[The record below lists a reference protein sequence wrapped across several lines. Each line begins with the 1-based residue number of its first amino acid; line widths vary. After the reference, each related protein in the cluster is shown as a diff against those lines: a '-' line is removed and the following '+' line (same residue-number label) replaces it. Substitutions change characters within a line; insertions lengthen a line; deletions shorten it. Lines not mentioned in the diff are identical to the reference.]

1 MVCNETIKYFKG
13 RYILKTDLE
22 CTPCI
27 IRQTL
32 NTLKVYDCD
41 DKISGKVIREVL
53 KKLQKIDYNKSPAY
67 NSNMAYH
74 TFSQITGIDD
84 PYHDV
89 KIKYNKGVMKLY
101 PRLVEIVK
109 NSTDRLYAAAKIAIT
124 GNVIDFGAH
133 LSRGRTLNLENVIG
147 EITKISI
154 AHDDFHIFAD
164 DLKNAGK
171 IFYIADNA
179 GEIVF
184 DRIFIN
190 QIIKAGKRVILAVK
204 SGPIINDATID
215 DAMQVKLDSL
225 VKIIETGNNCIGI
238 NFELASE
245 EFLKEFESA
254 DIIISKGQ
262 GNYET
267 LDEIEGKNIFFLLK
281 AKCKKIAHELGVK
294 YLDIVFKQSKYYR

>member
-1 MVCNETIKYFKG
+1 
-13 RYILKTDLE
+13 LKTDLE

-32 NTLKVYDCD
+32 NTLKVCDCD
-41 DKISGKVIREVL
+41 SKISEEVIREVL
-53 KKLQKIDYNKSPAY
+53 KKLKKIDYDDSPAC
-67 NSNMAYH
+67 NSNIAYH
-74 TFSQITGIDD
+74 TFSDITGIDD

-89 KIKYNKGVMKLY
+89 KIKYNKVAMKLY
-101 PRLVEIVK
+101 SKLEEIVK
-109 NSTDRLYAAAKIAIT
+109 DSTDRLYAAAKIAIA
-124 GNVIDFGAH
+124 GNVIDFGVH
-133 LSRGRTLNLENVIG
+133 LSKGRTLNLEDVIN
-147 EITKISI
+147 EIKEIPL

-164 DLKNAGK
+164 DLKKADK

-190 QIIKAGKRVILAVK
+190 QIIRTGKRVILAVK
-204 SGPIINDATID
+204 SGPIINDVTID
-215 DAMQVKLDSL
+215 DAIQVKLDSL

-238 NFELASE
+238 NFKLASE

-254 DIIISKGQ
+254 DMIIGKGH

-267 LDEIEGKNIFFLLK
+267 LDEVEGKNIFFLLK
-281 AKCKKIAHELGVK
+281 AKCEKIARELGVK
-294 YLDIVFKQSKYYR
+294 YLDIVFKQSEYYK